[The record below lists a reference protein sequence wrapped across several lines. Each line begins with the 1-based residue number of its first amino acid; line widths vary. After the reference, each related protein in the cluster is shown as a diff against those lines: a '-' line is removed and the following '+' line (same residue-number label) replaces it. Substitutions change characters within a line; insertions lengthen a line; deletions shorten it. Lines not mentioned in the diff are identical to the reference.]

1 MRIVRV
7 LAGSLLFTG
16 LTLFGSS
23 CAHHRD
29 VRPGADGINHVIV
42 RATDRTE
49 AEQSAI
55 SQAENYCDQF
65 QKHPGFL
72 EEKSHYT
79 GTMDEATRDNVR
91 KASHA
96 AILLGG
102 TGSVI
107 GSDDVRTGGNV
118 LGAAGTVGSVM
129 TGGSDYQSVMRFKCQ

>member
-1 MRIVRV
+1 MRIARNLSGIVI
-7 LAGSLLFTG
+7 FTT
-16 LTLFGSS
+16 LVLFGTS

-29 VRPGADGINHVIV
+29 VRPGADGINNVIV
-42 RATDRTE
+42 RAPDRTQ

-55 SQAENYCDQF
+55 SQAEDFCDQF

-72 EEKSHYT
+72 EEKSQYT

-107 GSDDVRTGGNV
+107 GTDDVRTGGNV